1 MPAKCCCLA
10 RQVFLAENAGSGD
23 AVDEFKAHLP
33 AVEAVELAV
42 DVIKKFFDVL
52 YGRSWSASRAS
63 TGSSFLVLFFWY
75 MREKI
80 ILVVIVVKIFCDIFA
95 GSVWLRF

>member
-1 MPAKCCCLA
+1 MLLLALRKDGCVPAKCCCLA
-10 RQVFLAENAGSGD
+10 RQIFLAEDAGSGD

-52 YGRSWSASRAS
+52 YGRSCSASRAS
-63 TGSSFLVLFFWY
+63 SGSSFLVLFFGTCARRLY
-75 MREKI
+75 
-80 ILVVIVVKIFCDIFA
+80 
-95 GSVWLRF
+95 